1 MKTIYIIGAPG
12 SGKTTLVE
20 ALKHN
25 WTLEARNT
33 QPFKHEVYQTT
44 DGKTVTSLGWDNP
57 PFSGTDTLPYTAI
70 NQVEAWLPTAYTDY
84 ILGEGDRLAVDR
96 FMEAAKQNGELHLFY
111 LNTNPAI
118 ASDRRAARALQYG
131 TKQQNPSWVAGRATK
146 HYNLANRHFATEIPG
161 HLTTQQMLGLIWN
174 TVEPFTNTGWE

>member
-20 ALKHN
+20 ALKQN
-25 WTLEARNT
+25 WTLIEEDHH
-33 QPFKHEVYQTT
+33 PFKHESYTT
-44 DGKTVTSLGWDNP
+44 QDGKLVISLGATKP
-57 PFSGTDTLPYTAI
+57 PFSGTDTLGYTVI
-70 NQVEAWLPTAYTDY
+70 NIVEEWIKNTYAD
-84 ILGEGDRLAVDR
+84 IVIGEGDRLATDR
-96 FMEAAKQNGELHLFY
+96 FMEAAKQAGELHLFY